1 MRSPNPVFKIGDLV
15 RDKDTH
21 TGILGIITSPCRR
34 STARDNYYLGLTYC
48 DVAPVVDVLFGDR
61 VYVYDIDLL
70 ELVSEGR

>member
-1 MRSPNPVFKIGDLV
+1 MKSHNPVFKIGDLV

-21 TGILGIITSPCRR
+21 TGALGIITSPCRK

-61 VYVYDIDLL
+61 VYVYDVDLL